1 MTIPSLKLFLKRV
14 RGVAKMQRRRGNSER
29 GKISQIADESLLEVI
44 FAVGI
49 DAHLGLT
56 VAIDIAIPAVVS
68 TPDINV

>member
-1 MTIPSLKLFLKRV
+1 
-14 RGVAKMQRRRGNSER
+14 MQRRRGNSER